1 MNARPEKKSASAIV
15 ADFTSYFFQHPMA
28 LTTYHELMT
37 AISAEASPRVLIFTG
52 PTGVGK
58 STLTRAACNRL
69 LQHYQAQMMAE
80 PDFVPV
86 VTISAVP
93 PNGTAFSWKDFYIRL
108 LTDQHE
114 PLVNRKLLL
123 PGQGSL
129 LPDHPLGERALEH
142 SVADA
147 LRRAVE
153 EYCRRRRTRYLIID
167 EAHHMLL
174 VNSQQ
179 RLECQFE
186 CLKSLTIQ
194 TGVTILLTG
203 TYRLLDILEQSG
215 QLTRRSQVVNFPRYD
230 MRRNSDLL
238 GFRKVLGF
246 LETELSKYVPTRLDE
261 NAEYFYRK
269 SAGCVGILKD
279 WLSLCLE
286 HALEEKAPVIDATL
300 ADRFALKNRGLRTI
314 IEEACLGEAKLADVS
329 DDCLV
334 DLLKNGVLLARNEPS
349 LPSRRRRPG
358 QRNPERDPVGTN
370 ERGQNNGFRAAA

>member
-1 MNARPEKKSASAIV
+1 MNATSEKKSASAIV
-15 ADFTSYFFQHPMA
+15 ADFTSYVFNHPA
-28 LTTYHELMT
+28 ASTTYRELMT
-37 AISAEASPRVLIFTG
+37 AISAEASPRVIIFTG

-58 STLTRAACNRL
+58 STLARAACNRL
-69 LQHYQAQMMAE
+69 LQHFQAQMVAE

-114 PLVNRKLLL
+114 PLINRKLLL

-246 LETELSKYVPTRLDE
+246 LEAELSKYIPTRLDE

-286 HALEEKAPVIDATL
+286 HALEENAPVIDATL
-300 ADRFALKNRGLRTI
+300 AERFALKNRGLRTI

-334 DLLKNGVLLARNEPS
+334 DLLKNGVLLARDEPS

-358 QRNPERDPVGTN
+358 QRNPKRDPVGTDK
-370 ERGQNNGFRAAA
+370 RGQGREFRAAA